1 MCSLAGWT
9 QPHLKLELKKPSK
22 PERSHQKVGRRNT
35 NQFSGQRRVWFFAFM
50 VVCRLF
56 RFSSVSSCV
65 HFWSFQLFEKSR
77 DKWPKGSR
85 ETATGKK
92 KTLHPPPPQRKLLQL
107 AETNMEP
114 VPVPEESTCLDPTIT
129 HCFHFFYAWK
139 NSTVHCYTGSENWK
153 KIYHQGFKL
162 SVKCTFYH
170 IHAELIGNQ
179 KQWKDGNI
187 FCHFTSG
194 ATASQHRDDF
204 TFYSHPWSWSLV
216 QERECG
222 FWKVIG
228 QNSQSDSRLPCGASL
243 AVAWNWWPEQ
253 RPALRYTSTPCAEPQ
268 RVAKLSPEPFRSR
281 WKASSAA
288 LCSLPSVA
296 AKPGR
301 GCRLRVDLRGFR
313 L

>member
-1 MCSLAGWT
+1 MHG
-9 QPHLKLELKKPSK
+9 
-22 PERSHQKVGRRNT
+22 
-35 NQFSGQRRVWFFAFM
+35 
-50 VVCRLF
+50 
-56 RFSSVSSCV
+56 
-65 HFWSFQLFEKSR
+65 
-77 DKWPKGSR
+77 
-85 ETATGKK
+85 
-92 KTLHPPPPQRKLLQL
+92 
-107 AETNMEP
+107 
-114 VPVPEESTCLDPTIT
+114 
-129 HCFHFFYAWK
+129 K

-187 FCHFTSG
+187 FCNFTSG

-216 QERECG
+216 RERECG

-228 QNSQSDSRLPCGASL
+228 QNSQSDSWLPCGASL
-243 AVAWNWWPEQ
+243 AVAWNWWPVQ
-253 RPALRYTSTPCAEPQ
+253 RPTLRYTSTACADPQ

-281 WKASSAA
+281 GKASSAA
-288 LCSLPSVA
+288 LCSLLSVA
-296 AKPGR
+296 AKPVR
-301 GCRLRVDLRGFR
+301 GCRLRVDLREFR